1 MKALTLAL
9 LLASAS
15 ASANAPEP
23 RFVIDCGSLR
33 GSGGAAFEI
42 GGTRFVT
49 KFKCPQDQE
58 A

>member
-1 MKALTLAL
+1 MKAMLLAL
-9 LLASAS
+9 MLASAS

-49 KFKCPQDQE
+49 TFKCPQDRG